1 MILRK
6 LPYDLTLCKVI
17 SPTEINLFAEFFF
30 IGKTDEE
37 LSLVCLTSDVPVHTT
52 NRVDGWRGLRSEG
65 ELDFAPVSSLS
76 ELSAL
81 LADNHIDI
89 FAISTFNTDYILVK
103 DAEFA
108 RAVEVLEKSGY
119 LIQ

>member
-6 LPYDLTLCKVI
+6 LPYNLTLCKVL
-17 SPTEINLFAEFFF
+17 SPTEINLFADFFF

-37 LSLVCLTSDVPVHTT
+37 LSLVCVTSDVPVHTT
-52 NRVDGWRGLRSEG
+52 NRVDGWRGFRIEG
-65 ELDFAPVSSLS
+65 ELDFAPVNTLS
-76 ELSAL
+76 ELSDL

-103 DAEFA
+103 DAEFS
-108 RAVEVLEKSGY
+108 RAVEVLEKAGY
-119 LIQ
+119 LTQ

>member
-6 LPYDLTLCKVI
+6 LPYNLTLCKVL
-17 SPTEINLFAEFFF
+17 SPTEINLFADFFF

-37 LSLVCLTSDVPVHTT
+37 LSLVCQTSDVPVHTT
-52 NRVDGWRGLRSEG
+52 NRVDGWRGFRIEG
-65 ELDFAPVSSLS
+65 ELDFAPVSTLS

-81 LADNHIDI
+81 LAGKHIDI

-103 DAEFA
+103 DAEFS
-108 RAVEVLEKSGY
+108 RAVDRRATH
-119 LIQ
+119 

>member
-6 LPYDLTLCKVI
+6 LPYNLTLCKVL
-17 SPTEINLFAEFFF
+17 SPTEINLFADFFF

-37 LSLVCLTSDVPVHTT
+37 LSLVCVTSDVPVHTT
-52 NRVDGWRGLRSEG
+52 NRVDGWRGFR
-65 ELDFAPVSSLS
+65 LDFAPVSTLS

-103 DAEFA
+103 DAEFS
-108 RAVEVLEKSGY
+108 RAVEVLEKAGY
-119 LIQ
+119 LTQ